1 MGQTTR
7 GLEGRYSKDVIEG
20 WIKDRK
26 INESTLLEEDIKKYG
41 TEVFTCDI
49 IDVGY
54 CRFHLDK
61 LEAYYI
67 DKYKAFEEGY
77 NNNRGYLTTSDGI
90 QEFKELIKEY
100 SLEELVKEAID
111 FFEKNLEEGE

>member
-1 MGQTTR
+1 M
-7 GLEGRYSKDVIEG
+7 
-20 WIKDRK
+20 
-26 INESTLLEEDIKKYG
+26 LEEDIKKYG

-49 IDVGY
+49 IDIGY

-77 NNNRGYLTTSDGI
+77 NNNRGNLTTSDGI
-90 QEFKELIKEY
+90 REFKELIKEY
-100 SLEELVKEAID
+100 GLEELVSKEAID
-111 FFEKNLEEGE
+111 FFEKNLEEEIVCCF